1 MFLFF
6 SISALI
12 SSSSGKSIVSSP
24 RKKVTRDADKE
35 EKIDFGISY
44 KKSYPE

>member
-24 RKKVTRDADKE
+24 RKKRDADKE